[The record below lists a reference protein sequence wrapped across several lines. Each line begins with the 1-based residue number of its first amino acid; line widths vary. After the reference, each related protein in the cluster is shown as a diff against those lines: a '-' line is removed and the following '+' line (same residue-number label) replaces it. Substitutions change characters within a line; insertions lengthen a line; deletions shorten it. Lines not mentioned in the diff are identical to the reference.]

1 MKRRICSRTL
11 HGAAELGLI
20 GPLGGGAHTSVR
32 AGLGP
37 RLHVAVATREGVQA
51 TAVPAVHIN
60 PAKRRVD
67 TLWLSDA
74 ILCSLD

>member
-1 MKRRICSRTL
+1 MSRTL
-11 HGAAELGLI
+11 HGAAELGRI

-32 AGLGP
+32 AELSP
-37 RLHVAVATREGVQA
+37 RPHGSGIWAQCVGVQTA
-51 TAVPAVHIN
+51 GAVPAVHIN

-67 TLWLSDA
+67 TLWFSDA